1 MTSLPPEQRPAFRVL
16 AIQNGRHGQ
25 GAATAASAPVG
36 DVYAHRPAAAQH
48 EATPAKIGVW
58 ATSRVAWYAQVFTRS
73 SLRELAGNSLSGV
86 CVTAVES
93 RPAGVVLTPSP
104 GGHRPFGARVKAFV
118 ALTKPRIIELLLITT
133 VPVMF
138 LAAQDVPDLW
148 LVLTTCIGGYLSA
161 GGANALNMYIDRD
174 IDALMDRTSQR
185 PLVTGMVSPREGL
198 VFGLV
203 LTVVSTLWFGLLVNW
218 LSAAL
223 SLGALLFYVVVYTM
237 ILKRRTAQNIVWG
250 GIAGC
255 MPVLIGWS
263 AVTNSM
269 SWAAVILFLVIF
281 FWTPP
286 HYWPLSMKVKE
297 DYARVGVPM
306 LPVVASNRVV
316 ARQIVLYSWV
326 MVAVSLLLTPLG
338 YTGWFYTTVALASGG
353 WWLWEAHSL
362 QNRAKAGET
371 GGKLKEMRLF
381 HWSITYVSLLFVA
394 VAIDPFLS

>member
-1 MTSLPPEQRPAFRVL
+1 M
-16 AIQNGRHGQ
+16 
-25 GAATAASAPVG
+25 
-36 DVYAHRPAAAQH
+36 
-48 EATPAKIGVW
+48 
-58 ATSRVAWYAQVFTRS
+58 
-73 SLRELAGNSLSGV
+73 

-93 RPAGVVLTPSP
+93 RPAGVVLATGP

-138 LAAQDVPDLW
+138 LAEQGIPDLW
-148 LVLTTCIGGYLSA
+148 LVLATCLGGYLSA

-198 VFGLV
+198 VFGLT
-203 LTVVSTLWFGLLVNW
+203 LAVVSTLWFGLLVNW

-263 AVTNSM
+263 SVTNSV

-286 HYWPLSMKVKE
+286 HYWPLSMKVKD
-297 DYARVGVPM
+297 DYERVGVPM
-306 LPVVASNRVV
+306 LPVVAGNRVV
-316 ARQIVLYSWV
+316 ARQIVVYSWV

-338 YTGWFYTTVALASGG
+338 YTGWFYTSVALVAGG
-353 WWLWEAHSL
+353 WWLWEAHGL
-362 QNRAKAGET
+362 QSRAKAGES

-394 VAIDPFLS
+394 VAVDPFLR

>member
-1 MTSLPPEQRPAFRVL
+1 M
-16 AIQNGRHGQ
+16 
-25 GAATAASAPVG
+25 
-36 DVYAHRPAAAQH
+36 
-48 EATPAKIGVW
+48 
-58 ATSRVAWYAQVFTRS
+58 
-73 SLRELAGNSLSGV
+73 

-93 RPAGVVLTPSP
+93 RPAGVVLATGP

-138 LAAQDVPDLW
+138 LAEQGVPDLW
-148 LVLTTCIGGYLSA
+148 LVLATCLGGYLSA

-198 VFGLV
+198 VFGLT
-203 LTVVSTLWFGLLVNW
+203 LAVVSTLWFGLLVNW

-237 ILKRRTAQNIVWG
+237 LLKRRTAQNIVWG

-263 AVTNSM
+263 SVTNSV

-286 HYWPLSMKVKE
+286 HYWPLSMKVKD
-297 DYARVGVPM
+297 DYERVGVPM
-306 LPVVASNRVV
+306 LPVVAGNRVV
-316 ARQIVLYSWV
+316 ARQIVVYSWV
-326 MVAVSLLLTPLG
+326 MVAVSLLLTVLG
-338 YTGWFYTTVALASGG
+338 YTGWFYTAVALTAGG
-353 WWLWEAHSL
+353 WWLWEAHGL
-362 QNRAKAGET
+362 QSRAKAGET

-394 VAIDPFLS
+394 VAVDPFLR

>member
-1 MTSLPPEQRPAFRVL
+1 M
-16 AIQNGRHGQ
+16 
-25 GAATAASAPVG
+25 
-36 DVYAHRPAAAQH
+36 
-48 EATPAKIGVW
+48 
-58 ATSRVAWYAQVFTRS
+58 
-73 SLRELAGNSLSGV
+73 
-86 CVTAVES
+86 
-93 RPAGVVLTPSP
+93 
-104 GGHRPFGARVKAFV
+104 AFV

-138 LAAQDVPDLW
+138 LAEQGVPSLW
-148 LVLTTCIGGYLSA
+148 LVLATCFGGYLSA

-185 PLVTGMVSPREGL
+185 PLVTGMVSPRECL
-198 VFGLV
+198 VFGISLGV
-203 LTVVSTLWFGLLVNW
+203 LSTLFFGLLINW

-223 SLGALLFYVVVYTM
+223 ALGALLFYVVVYTM
-237 ILKRRTAQNIVWG
+237 LLKRRTSQNIVWG

-263 AVTNSM
+263 AVKNQV

-286 HYWPLSMKVKE
+286 HYWPLSMKVKD

-306 LPVVASNRVV
+306 LPVVAGNKAV
-316 ARQIVLYSWV
+316 AKQIVIYSWV

-338 YTGWFYTTVALASGG
+338 YTGWFYTAVALVAGG
-353 WWLWEAHSL
+353 WWLWEAHAL
-362 QNRAKAGET
+362 NARAKSGLT
-371 GGKLKEMRLF
+371 GAKLKEMRLF

-394 VAIDPFLS
+394 VAVDPFLR

>member
-1 MTSLPPEQRPAFRVL
+1 MSSLPPEQRPAFRVL
-16 AIQNGRHGQ
+16 AIQNAGHSQ
-25 GAATAASAPVG
+25 GAATAGSPPVG
-36 DVYAHRPAAAQH
+36 DVYARRPVTAQH

-58 ATSRVAWYAQVFTRS
+58 ATSRVAWYAQVFTGLHS
-73 SLRELAGNSLSGV
+73 GSLLGFSLSGV

-174 IDALMDRTSQR
+174 IDALMDRTNQR

-198 VFGLV
+198 VFGLA
-203 LTVVSTLWFGLLVNW
+203 LAVVSTLWFGLLVNW

-223 SLGALLFYVVVYTM
+223 SLGALLFYVIVYTM
-237 ILKRRTAQNIVWG
+237 ILKRRTSQNIVWG

-316 ARQIVLYSWV
+316 ARQIVFYSWV

-338 YTGWFYTTVALASGG
+338 YTGWFYTAVALASGG